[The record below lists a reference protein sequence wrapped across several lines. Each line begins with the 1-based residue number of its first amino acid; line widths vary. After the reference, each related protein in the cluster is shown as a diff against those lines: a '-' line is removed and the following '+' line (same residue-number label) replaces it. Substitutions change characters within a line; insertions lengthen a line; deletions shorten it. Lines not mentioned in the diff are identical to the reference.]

1 MKTNKLT
8 TLLLFLLPALLF
20 SSCLKDQ
27 EDYFDES
34 ASARLANYE
43 STARRTLMDA
53 PYGWLL
59 ELYKNS
65 ATVNEYGGYAFTCK
79 FDSLTVD
86 VRSELD
92 TSMVVTSYYQ
102 ITSETSA
109 TLTFDTYNELIH
121 LFAEGKGSSAYY
133 QGYGG
138 DVDYVIDSIATDL
151 IKLHGGRSGMTYYM
165 YRLDRPASQYL
176 QEQAQFASSYTDA
189 SYTVLNGTVNGVSV
203 SGEVTPAS
211 LSAALTI
218 GSEEET
224 DYFAFTSTG
233 IRFKNPIQV
242 GDATFSELA
251 YNADSHTYTGTD
263 SKGKTFTLEGSFPEW
278 VLRYNEWA
286 GSWTLGYKTS
296 STGSEHT
303 VTVTLVPTADRSS
316 YLMRGFAPSY
326 DIIMRYTKSDNSIEF
341 YPQYVGENLPNGN
354 RARLGVYA
362 AAQGYIGWTNGYG
375 LRTKPADDGQ
385 SYTWVNNGTWAR
397 NATGLYLREYTQSG
411 SYVQNLPTSYTDYL
425 LDGRYRIQYITS
437 FTKNQ

>member
-1 MKTNKLT
+1 MKRNKLT
-8 TLLLFLLPALLF
+8 TLLFFLLPALLLC
-20 SSCLKDQ
+20 SCLKDQ

-43 STARRTLMDA
+43 TTARRTLMDA
-53 PYGWLL
+53 PYGWVM

-65 ATVNEYGGYAFTCK
+65 ASTNEYGGYAFTCK

-92 TSMVVTSYYQ
+92 TSKVVTSYYK
-102 ITSETSA
+102 ITSETAA
-109 TLTFDTYNELIH
+109 TLIFDTYNELIH
-121 LFAEGKGSSAYY
+121 EFSEGTSALYH
-133 QGYGG
+133 GYGG
-138 DVDYVIDSIATDL
+138 DVDYVIDSVATNL
-151 IKLHGGRSGMTYYM
+151 IKLHGSRSGMTYYM
-165 YRLDRPASQYL
+165 RRLDRPASQYL
-176 QEQAQFASSYTDA
+176 QEQAQFASNYTDA
-189 SYTVLNGTVNGVSV
+189 SYTVVSGTVNGVAV

-224 DYFAFTSTG
+224 DYFTFTTTG
-233 IRFKNPIQV
+233 IRFKEPVQA
-242 GDATFSELA
+242 GDATFSELV
-251 YNADSHTYTGTD
+251 YNFDSHTYTGTD
-263 SKGKTFTLEGSFPEW
+263 SKGNAFTLEGSFPEW
-278 VLRYNEWA
+278 VILYNQWA
-286 GSWTLGYKTS
+286 GSWTLGYRTS
-296 STGSEHT
+296 ATGSEHT
-303 VTVTLVPTADRSS
+303 VSVTLVPTADRSS

-354 RARLGVYA
+354 RARMGLYA
-362 AAQGYIGWTNGYG
+362 YGRSSYIGWTNGYG
-375 LRTKPADDGQ
+375 LRTKLADDGQ

-425 LDGRYRIQYITS
+425 LDGRYRIQYMTS